1 MENIN
6 NSAAL
11 KEAIRVLEIKKK
23 EQEVAMKLEF
33 HQSLEEL
40 NPLNSIKTTLK
51 NFATD
56 PDITGTIL
64 NAAIG
69 LTTGFISK
77 KIFVG
82 GSHNPIT
89 KLAGTLIELGI
100 AGAVTK
106 NPEKIKTMGL
116 ALLKKL
122 FSKKTPEVSEDDQAS

>member
-1 MENIN
+1 MEKIT
-6 NSAAL
+6 NSATL
-11 KEAIRVLEIKKK
+11 KEAIRNLENKQQELEI
-23 EQEVAMKLEF
+23 ALKLEF
-33 HQSLEEL
+33 HHSIEQL
-40 NPLNSIKTTLK
+40 NPLNSIKSTIK

-69 LTTGFISK
+69 FTTGFISK

-106 NPEKIKTMGL
+106 NPEKLKTLGL

-122 FSKKTPEVSEDDQAS
+122 FSKKTPEASENDQAS

>member
-11 KEAIRVLEIKKK
+11 KEAIRVLEIKKQ
-23 EQEVAMKLEF
+23 EQEAALKLEF

-40 NPLNSIKTTLK
+40 NPLNSIKSTLK
-51 NFATD
+51 NFAND

-69 LTTGFISK
+69 FTTGFISK
-77 KIFVG
+77 KLFVG
-82 GSHNPIT
+82 GSKNPIT
-89 KLAGTLIELGI
+89 KIAGTLLELGI

-106 NPEKIKTMGL
+106 NPEKIKTIGL
-116 ALLKKL
+116 ALLRKL
-122 FSKKTPEVSEDDQAS
+122 FRKKEPENREEEPIS

>member
-11 KEAIRVLEIKKK
+11 KEAIRVLEIKKQ
-23 EQEVAMKLEF
+23 EQEAALKLEF

-51 NFATD
+51 SFATD

-69 LTTGFISK
+69 FTTGFISK
-77 KIFVG
+77 KLFVG
-82 GSHNPIT
+82 GSKNPIT
-89 KLAGTLIELGI
+89 KIAGTLIELGI

-106 NPEKIKTMGL
+106 NPEKIKTLGL

-122 FSKKTPEVSEDDQAS
+122 FRKKEPEKSEEEPIS

>member
-1 MENIN
+1 MEKIT
-6 NSAAL
+6 NSASLKQAIRDLENKQQELEIAL
-11 KEAIRVLEIKKK
+11 KH
-23 EQEVAMKLEF
+23 EF
-33 HQSLEEL
+33 HLSIEQL

-69 LTTGFISK
+69 FTTGFISK
-77 KIFVG
+77 KILVG
-82 GSHNPIT
+82 GSNNPIT

-106 NPEKIKTMGL
+106 NPEKIKTIGL

-122 FSKKTPEVSEDDQAS
+122 FSKKTPEESEDDQAS